1 LSLEPDNRTPFE
13 VEHQRYNELFQMYQK
28 LALEK
33 AQLAM
38 ELDFLKK
45 ALLEKPVI
53 ATLTD
58 DQCQNLGKAI
68 VYFLQDEIKKLINSG
83 KPLVN

>member
-1 LSLEPDNRTPFE
+1 
-13 VEHQRYNELFQMYQK
+13 MYQK